1 MSKKP
6 AEIGVVGLGW
16 WSDVLA
22 NCVKDSSLIK
32 FTACFSRNAE
42 KRNKFAATFNCQ
54 AADSLDTLLATPSLD
69 GVIVTTPNN
78 AHLEIVKAAAKAGK
92 HVFVE
97 KPIANSIGDALEIE
111 RICREANVVLSV
123 GHSYR
128 RHAGIRHIAE
138 LIKRDEL
145 GRISLAEGV
154 FSKNHGLRLSGP
166 QDWRFRRAEVP
177 GGCLMQIGI
186 HHIDNLI
193 YLLGEVVDVASM
205 LAHLETRA
213 EIEDVGAVLLRFKSG
228 AIGFIC
234 ADYISADRFELTISG
249 TKSIARFDLQSG
261 VSVLAQ
267 GSKSWVAANIK
278 ANDYLRAQM
287 EEFASCVVS
296 GARPEVGAR
305 EALAPLAVIHAAIK
319 SAEEHRTVAISEI
332 TASDAL
338 FAASPDRSSVSTS
351 SKK

>member
-1 MSKKP
+1 
-6 AEIGVVGLGW
+6 
-16 WSDVLA
+16 
-22 NCVKDSSLIK
+22 
-32 FTACFSRNAE
+32 
-42 KRNKFAATFNCQ
+42 
-54 AADSLDTLLATPSLD
+54 
-69 GVIVTTPNN
+69 
-78 AHLEIVKAAAKAGK
+78 
-92 HVFVE
+92 
-97 KPIANSIGDALEIE
+97 
-111 RICREANVVLSV
+111 
-123 GHSYR
+123 
-128 RHAGIRHIAE
+128 
-138 LIKRDEL
+138 
-145 GRISLAEGV
+145 
-154 FSKNHGLRLSGP
+154 
-166 QDWRFRRAEVP
+166 
-177 GGCLMQIGI
+177 MQIGI

-278 ANDYLRAQM
+278 ANDYLREQM
-287 EEFASCVVS
+287 EEFASCVIS